1 MKKTAIIT
9 IAIFL
14 LLGTAVFAMPSYI
27 LSRETLPTPGIVIT
41 PGMSADEKS
50 IGLDSDEAETE
61 PPPEPVVTDITLTF
75 VGDCM
80 LATDRG
86 GEWDGSFN
94 LLAKQVEPTYFLE
107 NFIELFEN
115 DDWTIANLENVF
127 TDDPNIKTRA
137 KGYTPAYWY
146 KSGTENTAILTESSV
161 EVVSLANNHC
171 DDYGTKGLADTR
183 EALDGAGVIWG
194 DNDNMVILEKDG
206 YKIAVYCCTFYY
218 SGYDTLISKK
228 LAETEADY
236 KIVYFHGGT
245 ERVHEPDAW
254 KASGARRMIDNGA
267 DLVIGGHPHVLQ
279 PVEIYKG
286 KTIVHSLGNFC
297 FGGSRSEENRTMVY
311 RLYLTFTDGVLTAEA
326 DEIIPCYLYS
336 DPYKPAII
344 TDQTDYDAVMA
355 FLNGETDSPMPKK

>member
-1 MKKTAIIT
+1 MKKAALIT
-9 IAIFL
+9 IIICIILAAC
-14 LLGTAVFAMPSYI
+14 TAAVPAYI
-27 LSRETLPTPGIVIT
+27 LSRDSEPSPGVVIT
-41 PGMSADEKS
+41 PS
-50 IGLDSDEAETE
+50 IEPGSQSPSVDSEESETE
-61 PPPEPVVTDITLTF
+61 PPPEPVVTNITMTF

-94 LLAKQVEPTYFLE
+94 LLAKQVEPSYFLE
-107 NFIELFEN
+107 NFIELFQD
-115 DDWTIANLENVF
+115 DDWTVANLENVF
-127 TDDPNIKTRA
+127 TDDPTVKTRA

-146 KSGTENTAILTESSV
+146 KSGTENTAILTEASV
-161 EVVSLANNHC
+161 DVVSLANNHS
-171 DDYGTKGLADTR
+171 DDYGSKGASDTR
-183 EALDGAGVIWG
+183 EALDEAGVIWG
-194 DNDNMVILEKDG
+194 DNDKLLVLEKEG
-206 YKIAVYCCTFYY
+206 YKIALYCCTFYY
-218 SGYDTLISKK
+218 TGYDTIISKK
-228 LAETEADY
+228 LAEVDADY

-254 KASGARRMIDNGA
+254 KAAGARRMIDSGA

-286 KTIVHSLGNFC
+286 RTIVHSLGNFC

-311 RLYLTFTDGVLTAEA
+311 RLYLTFTDGELTAET

-344 TDQTDYDAVMA
+344 TDENHKEAVMA
-355 FLNGETDSPMPKK
+355 FLRGETDSPISK

>member
-86 GEWDGSFN
+86 GEWEGSFN
-94 LLAKQVEPTYFLE
+94 LLAKQVEPPYFLE

-171 DDYGTKGLADTR
+171 DDYGTKGLTDTR

-206 YKIAVYCCTFYY
+206 YKIAV
-218 SGYDTLISKK
+218 
-228 LAETEADY
+228 
-236 KIVYFHGGT
+236 
-245 ERVHEPDAW
+245 
-254 KASGARRMIDNGA
+254 
-267 DLVIGGHPHVLQ
+267 
-279 PVEIYKG
+279 
-286 KTIVHSLGNFC
+286 
-297 FGGSRSEENRTMVY
+297 
-311 RLYLTFTDGVLTAEA
+311 
-326 DEIIPCYLYS
+326 
-336 DPYKPAII
+336 
-344 TDQTDYDAVMA
+344 
-355 FLNGETDSPMPKK
+355 

>member
-1 MKKTAIIT
+1 MK
-9 IAIFL
+9 IAVIVTTL
-14 LLGTAVFAMPSYI
+14 LCLLALAGLAAVPGYI
-27 LSRETLPTPGIVIT
+27 LSRPVEPMDGAPLQAPLCT
-41 PGMSADEKS
+41 
-50 IGLDSDEAETE
+50 DSESPRIAAEEAETE
-61 PPPEPVVTDITLTF
+61 PPPEPMNITLSF

-86 GEWDGSFN
+86 GEWQGSFN

-127 TDDPNIKTRA
+127 TDDSTLLTRA

-161 EVVSLANNHC
+161 EVVSLANNHST
-171 DDYGTKGLADTR
+171 DYGNAGLEDTR
-183 EALDGAGVIWG
+183 EALDAAGVTWG
-194 DNDNMVILEKDG
+194 DDDNMVVLEKEG

-218 SGYDTLISKK
+218 SSREYEIMKK
-228 LAETEADY
+228 LNDVDADY

-245 ERVHEPDAW
+245 ERIHEPDGW
-254 KASGARRMIDNGA
+254 KAAGARRMVDLGA

-279 PVEIYKG
+279 PVEEYNG
-286 KTIVHSLGNFC
+286 KKILHSLGNFC

-311 RLYLTFTDGVLTAEA
+311 RLYLTVTEGELTAVE
-326 DEIIPCYLYS
+326 DEIIPCYLYT
-336 DPYKPAII
+336 DLYKPGII
-344 TDQTDYDAVMA
+344 TDETEKETVMS
-355 FLNGETDSPMPKK
+355 FLRGEIPSPIKK

>member
-1 MKKTAIIT
+1 MKKAALIT
-9 IAIFL
+9 IIICIILAAC
-14 LLGTAVFAMPSYI
+14 TAAVPTYI
-27 LSRETLPTPGIVIT
+27 LSRDSEPSPGVVIT
-41 PGMSADEKS
+41 PS
-50 IGLDSDEAETE
+50 IEPGSQSPSVDSEESETE
-61 PPPEPVVTDITLTF
+61 PPPEPVVTNITMTF

-94 LLAKQVEPTYFLE
+94 LLAKQVEPSYFLE
-107 NFIELFEN
+107 NFIGLFQD
-115 DDWTIANLENVF
+115 DDWTVANLENVF
-127 TDDPNIKTRA
+127 TDDPTVKTRA

-146 KSGTENTAILTESSV
+146 KSGTENTAILTEASV
-161 EVVSLANNHC
+161 DVVSLANNHS
-171 DDYGTKGLADTR
+171 DDYGSKGASDTR
-183 EALDGAGVIWG
+183 EALDEAGVIWG
-194 DNDNMVILEKDG
+194 DNDKLLVLEKEG
-206 YKIAVYCCTFYY
+206 YKIALYCCTFYY
-218 SGYDTLISKK
+218 TGYDTIISKK
-228 LAETEADY
+228 LAEVDADY

-254 KASGARRMIDNGA
+254 KAAGARRMIDSGA

-286 KTIVHSLGNFC
+286 RTIVHSLGNFC

-311 RLYLTFTDGVLTAEA
+311 RLYLTFTDGELTAET

-344 TDQTDYDAVMA
+344 TDENDKEAVMA
-355 FLNGETDSPMPKK
+355 FLRGETDSPISK

>member
-1 MKKTAIIT
+1 MKKAALIT
-9 IAIFL
+9 IIICIILAAC
-14 LLGTAVFAMPSYI
+14 TAAVPAYI
-27 LSRETLPTPGIVIT
+27 LSRDSEPSPGVVIT
-41 PGMSADEKS
+41 PS
-50 IGLDSDEAETE
+50 IEPGAQSPSVDSEESETE
-61 PPPEPVVTDITLTF
+61 PPPEPVVTDITMTF

-94 LLAKQVEPTYFLE
+94 LLAKQVEPSYFLE
-107 NFIELFEN
+107 NFIELFQD
-115 DDWTIANLENVF
+115 DDWTVANLENVF
-127 TDDPNIKTRA
+127 TDDPTVKTRA

-146 KSGTENTAILTESSV
+146 KSGTENTAILTEASV
-161 EVVSLANNHC
+161 DVVSLANNHS
-171 DDYGTKGLADTR
+171 DDYGSKGASDTR
-183 EALDGAGVIWG
+183 EALDEAGVIWE
-194 DNDNMVILEKDG
+194 DNDKLLVLEKEG
-206 YKIAVYCCTFYY
+206 YKIALYCCTFYY
-218 SGYDTLISKK
+218 TGYDTIISKK
-228 LAETEADY
+228 LAEVDADY

-254 KASGARRMIDNGA
+254 KAAGARRMIDSGA

-286 KTIVHSLGNFC
+286 RTIVHSLGNFC

-311 RLYLTFTDGVLTAEA
+311 RLYLTFTDGELTAET

-344 TDQTDYDAVMA
+344 TDENDKEAVMA
-355 FLNGETDSPMPKK
+355 FLRGETDSPISK